1 MRRLF
6 KGIWIPAEIWLDERL
21 NIAEKALIAEI
32 ESLSTD
38 NGACVET
45 NKYFAEFARADERTI
60 QRYLAH
66 LIAIDMIEVTNGVK
80 RRIKVKRDRLADAAP
95 ITEQTSKVF
104 TPPTV
109 DEVRAYCEERKNG
122 IDAEQFIDYYV
133 ARGWQLAKGVK
144 IKDWKACLR
153 NWERLPE
160 RKIAGYKKETEYLKH
175 DYSKEQLDSVVRR
188 TEDMDDDWGD

>member
-6 KGIWIPAEIWLDERL
+6 KGIWIPAEIWLDDRL

-60 QRYLAH
+60 QRYLSH
-66 LIAIDMIEVTNGVK
+66 LIAIDLIEVTNGAK
-80 RRIKVKRDRLADAAP
+80 RRIRVKRDRP
-95 ITEQTSKVF
+95 TEEPPKQEPTSRSF
-104 TPPTV
+104 IPPTV
-109 DEVRAYCEERKNG
+109 DEVRAYCEERKNN
-122 IDAEQFIDYYV
+122 IDPQGFVDFYTATGWW
-133 ARGWQLAKGVK
+133 RGKNK
-144 IKDWKACLR
+144 IKDWKACVR
-153 NWERLPE
+153 TWERLPE
-160 RKIAGYKKETEYLKH
+160 RQSTGYTKEAEYLKH
-175 DYSKEQLDSVVRR
+175 DYSKEQIDSVVRR